1 MKLSDYRKKLTNGA
15 KVYCKPIA
23 KKAIEARW
31 AKYRAEK
38 AKQEK
43 GDSRKAIQVCR
54 SSMIN
59 VVFLVN
65 RIRELGH

>member
-43 GDSRKAIQVCR
+43 GASRKAI
-54 SSMIN
+54 
-59 VVFLVN
+59 
-65 RIRELGH
+65 